1 MGVPDVGDQP
11 ESRDQCLGVWDVVG
25 SLQDLLMPGQVIPR
39 SASHHAST
47 QTDSSDTAATHVSPE
62 NQGMS
67 PRSWSAF
74 NCIGPVY
81 NDVWT
86 AWLSLVTARGIHSV
100 GSPLGRSVAIQRT
113 CELLW

>member
-1 MGVPDVGDQP
+1 
-11 ESRDQCLGVWDVVG
+11 
-25 SLQDLLMPGQVIPR
+25 MPGQVIPR

-47 QTDSSDTAATHVSPE
+47 QTDSSDAAATHVSPE

-81 NDVWT
+81 NDVWA
-86 AWLSLVTARGIHSV
+86 AWLSLVTARSIHSV
-100 GSPLGRSVAIQRT
+100 GSPLGRSVAIQST